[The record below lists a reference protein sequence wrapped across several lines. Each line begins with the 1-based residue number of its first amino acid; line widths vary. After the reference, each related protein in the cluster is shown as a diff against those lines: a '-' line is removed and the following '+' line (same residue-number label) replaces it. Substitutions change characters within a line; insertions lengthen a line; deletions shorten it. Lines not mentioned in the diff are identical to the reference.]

1 MYNRRLQL
9 VLDEG
14 RYRRVAEEAQRRG
27 VSMAVVIREA
37 IDEMPDAAGERRAAI
52 DALLA
57 AEPMPLPE
65 DPKELRRELD
75 AARVRDRA

>member
-1 MYNRRLQL
+1 MYDRRLQL

-14 RYRRVAEEAQRRG
+14 RYRRVAAEARRRG

-37 IDEMPDAAGERRAAI
+37 IDAMPDRADKRRAAV

-57 AEPMPLPE
+57 AEPMPLPA
-65 DPKELRRELD
+65 DPAELRREID
-75 AARVRDRA
+75 AARARGAG